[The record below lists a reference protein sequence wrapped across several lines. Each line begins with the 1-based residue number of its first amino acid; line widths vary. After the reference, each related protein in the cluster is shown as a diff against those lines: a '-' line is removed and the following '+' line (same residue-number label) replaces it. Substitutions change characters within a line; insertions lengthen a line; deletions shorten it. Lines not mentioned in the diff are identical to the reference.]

1 MHTLVWLERGDRLA
15 FPVHGAFLRWQQTH
29 QAFEQGGLAHAI
41 SAEQAGD
48 FADLHVKRQAAQDVA
63 SAVVLVQLFDL
74 QHFQILLRSPVGA
87 SLLAMASA
95 HSILLL
101 TDTPLSR
108 ASSLPQLDR
117 CLQV

>member
-1 MHTLVWLERGDRLA
+1 MRLERGDWLA
-15 FPVHGAFLRWQQTH
+15 FPIDRAFFGRQQAH
-29 QAFEQGGLAHAI
+29 QAFEQRGLAHAV
-41 SAEQAGD
+41 APEQAGD
-48 FADLHVKRQAAQDVA
+48 FTDLHVKRQAAQDVA
-63 SAVVLVQLFDL
+63 PAVVLVQLFDL
-74 QHFQILLRSPVGA
+74 QHFQTLLRSLVGA

-95 HSILLL
+95 HSTLLL